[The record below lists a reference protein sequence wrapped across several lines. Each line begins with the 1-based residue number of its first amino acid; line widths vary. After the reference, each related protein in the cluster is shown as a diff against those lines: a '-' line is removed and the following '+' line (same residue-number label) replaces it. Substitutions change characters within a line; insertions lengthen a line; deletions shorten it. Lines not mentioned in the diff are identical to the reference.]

1 LAADII
7 TALTAALSTTLAD
20 FGDILVVVIPV
31 VFGIAVGVFL
41 LRKARGLVK

>member
-7 TALTAALSTTLAD
+7 TALTSALSTVVAD

-31 VFGIAVGVFL
+31 TFGIAVGL
-41 LRKARGLVK
+41 LLYRRAKGLVR